1 MGINPPFPAMLKL
14 SASRSEKIQKLI
26 GDQSPLHAYVGRF
39 CLLVLGLDMSV
50 LMMAAVKSDRG
61 AEEFHQSPPHPAH
74 HVALAVL
81 QYIRKLRRAGF
92 NVIPVF
98 DGITRH
104 PLKAAGAGA
113 TRKSNSAKAS
123 AKLEKLLDEP
133 WPQNKDQQ
141 KVLLADITRARKGSA
156 HVSSSVVAE
165 VIDVLLENDI
175 PFIVAPFEADWQL
188 VYLFNIGLIHAIV
201 SNDTDF

>member
-1 MGINPPFPAMLKL
+1 MARGGMGINAPFPAMLKL
-14 SASRSEKIQKLI
+14 SASTSKQIHQSI
-26 GDQSPLHAYVGRF
+26 GNKSPLHASMSGV
-39 CLLVLGLDMSV
+39 CMLVLGLDMSV

-61 AEEFHQSPPHPAH
+61 AEEFHQDPPHPAH

-81 QYIRKLRRAGF
+81 QFIRKLRRAGF
-92 NVIPVF
+92 NVMPVF

-123 AKLEKLLDEP
+123 AKLKELLAKQ
-133 WPQNKDQQ
+133 WPENKEQQ

-156 HVSSSVVAE
+156 
-165 VIDVLLENDI
+165 
-175 PFIVAPFEADWQL
+175 
-188 VYLFNIGLIHAIV
+188 
-201 SNDTDF
+201 